1 MTTLFQVQAAVID
14 YARQQDANES
24 TLAERVQLAVDA
36 LKAYV
41 PADALNPRESAEFK
55 NAAESVKFELRAVY
69 LDSQRYIGRDRKTP
83 VNMVMAR
90 AVANMTEAEREKLA
104 KDSAERKA
112 WDAMLAYCRNIW
124 RDIADLAYPK
134 PETANDSASE
144 SKKKAPTPDAIL
156 AGIDAWLATN
166 PDQALVNNF
175 FDQVSKRALAD
186 VGKRKTTK

>member
-1 MTTLFQVQAAVID
+1 MSTLFQVRSTILD
-14 YARQQDANES
+14 YAKQQDSNES
-24 TLAERVQLAVDA
+24 TLAERVDLAVNA

-41 PADALNPRESAEFK
+41 PADALNPRETAEFK

-69 LDSQRYIGRDRKTP
+69 LDSPRFVGRDRKTP

-90 AVANMTEAEREKLA
+90 AVANMTESEREKLA

-134 PETANDSASE
+134 PETGGASTKSE
-144 SKKKAPTPDAIL
+144 KKAPTPDAIL

>member
-1 MTTLFQVQAAVID
+1 MSTLFQVRSTILD
-14 YARQQDANES
+14 YAKQQDSNES
-24 TLAERVQLAVDA
+24 TLAERVALAVDA
-36 LKAYV
+36 LRDYV

-90 AVANMTEAEREKLA
+90 AVANMTESEREKLA

-134 PETANDSASE
+134 EDASGAVE
-144 SKKKAPTPDAIL
+144 SSKKKVPTPDTIL
-156 AGIDAWLATN
+156 ANLDAFLASN
-166 PDQALVNNF
+166 PDPAIVNTL
-175 FDQVSKRALAD
+175 FDQIAKR
-186 VGKRKTTK
+186 RTK